1 MNTEDNTKYI
11 NNKNKLYTFIW
22 LFLIIELAAF
32 FLLAFYVFVPEI
44 PDKIADTGNDV
55 NTIIL
60 YLSYFTV
67 IISVP
72 LAYKL
77 YDIKKKQALKK
88 KTINQKTEIYFF
100 TLLIIYSFF
109 EFAAIF
115 TLVAFYINKMNEPLY
130 MFGVVFVAVLLN
142 KPSLKRFLKEKS
154 ENIEEHIILSEK
166 EENKSENEQTDNF

>member
-1 MNTEDNTKYI
+1 MSTENNIKYI

-22 LFLIIELAAF
+22 LFLIIELAVF
-32 FLLAFYVFVPEI
+32 FLVAFYVLVPEV
-44 PDKIADTGNDV
+44 PDKTADTGNDV

-60 YLSYFTV
+60 YLSYFAV

-88 KTINQKTEIYFF
+88 NVIAEKTEIYFF
-100 TLLIIYSFF
+100 TQMIIYSLF

-115 TLVAFYINKMNEPLY
+115 TLIAFYINKMNEPLY

-142 KPSLKRFLKEKS
+142 KPSLKRFLQEKH
-154 ENIEEHIILSEK
+154 ENIENQVTLSEK
-166 EENKSENEQTDNF
+166 EEDKSESERSDNY